1 MKRYVLLAA
10 AVSLALI
17 ACGEKKPA
25 STATHSTNPAASG
38 GNPLTAPV
46 DYLGAVGNAQK
57 VAEKTADLTT
67 LNQAIRLFHASEDR
81 YPKDLN
87 ELVSEGYLPRLP
99 TPSAGTKLF
108 YNPARGEVRI
118 LRR

>member
-1 MKRYVLLAA
+1 MKRNVLLAA
-10 AVSLALI
+10 AVSLGLI
-17 ACGEKKPA
+17 ACGEKQPA
-25 STATHSTNPAASG
+25 STVAPSTNQAATG

-46 DYLGAVGNAQK
+46 DYLGAVGKAQK
-57 VAEKTADLTT
+57 VAAKTADLIS

-81 YPKDLN
+81 FPNDLN

-99 TPSAGTKLF
+99 TLGAGTKLS

-118 LRR
+118 VPQ